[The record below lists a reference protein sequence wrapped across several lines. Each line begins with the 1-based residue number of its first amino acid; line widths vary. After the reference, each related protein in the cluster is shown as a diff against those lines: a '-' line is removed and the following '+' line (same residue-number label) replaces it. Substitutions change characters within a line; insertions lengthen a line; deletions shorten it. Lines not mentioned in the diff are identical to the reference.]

1 MDATFKVSS
10 SPTGA
15 PILQVIAGDNEQ
27 QNKLFDRLAANI
39 NSSGPGNYKTILEAV
54 SRDYSNDQLSS
65 LISSAE
71 LNKLTDFYVSKNVSQ
86 PWNASK
92 AGAQPISGQF
102 DPVYY
107 GKQNPEVLERWNSAQ
122 SGVNFGGIS
131 LPDVDI
137 TQLYDQNSY
146 LHQHYTT
153 TGQSSGLRAY
163 APNPLSEATGY
174 SEKQRKLTDAEKNA
188 IRDSYLAGRER
199 DEEGNL
205 IQEGAGIR
213 QIEAKVGELVN
224 VEEQKKFTGLLQ
236 DVLSQTIDKLNK
248 ARSQEQTLSLI
259 KGIPG
264 MDEITNLKGNITNSL
279 LGDTGIGGYLNLMGG
294 DAAKKLEKGI
304 SGLLG
309 GDSSVKYNWQ
319 KWFDETLQDRYQNM
333 TEIADPTDAKKMLAI
348 DKKFAQN
355 FIDNY
360 LRPRFDNSKSM
371 AEFISYMDV
380 KDDEQNVLQ
389 TQTTSN
395 YLKQLGNTQ
404 ARTYINEL
412 ATKRNTGYFDANFYF
427 NPLKRTLPQK
437 DPKREVYDQQKQRV
451 EADWDRAKN
460 QGNVK
465 RGKLGNKSWNEV
477 AYEYGVDLNNKQ
489 QFAQLHYQ
497 LVGKDLGFDPAS
509 DTPRL
514 ADLNRYINSTI
525 IPGLVE
531 TSQTLG
537 DSAFLAFTT
546 PAQLAEQLVKSID
559 PVSTPEEWSETL
571 KRYNIDETG
580 KTVDEI
586 KQLIVETVQTG
597 AAADIRDQIAELNK
611 KGIKPTQEE
620 LGYEYIQRDEDEKKS
635 TGAGETALYSL
646 FKSSGYG
653 GTEDEFYSEFM
664 TDTSK
669 EEQALL
675 GGFLDKDSGIKIDT
689 SDPFAALGSIESLD
703 KIFSISDD
711 DTGSAK
717 LSKEQVK
724 SDPALQGMFS
734 SFGSYNIFD

>member
-1 MDATFKVSS
+1 MDATFQVSS
-10 SPTGA
+10 SSTGA
-15 PILQVIAGDNEQ
+15 PILRVIAGDNNEQ
-27 QNKLFDRLAANI
+27 NRLFDRLAANI
-39 NSSGPGNYKTILEAV
+39 NSAGPGNYKTILESV
-54 SRDYSNDQLSS
+54 SKDYSNSTLSS
-65 LISSAE
+65 LISSTE
-71 LNKLTDFYVSKNVSQ
+71 LDKLTNFYVSKNVSQ
-86 PWNASK
+86 PWNAAT

-102 DPVYY
+102 DPAYY
-107 GKQNPEVLERWNSAQ
+107 AQQNPDVLNRWKSAQ
-122 SGVNFGGIS
+122 TGVTFGGLS

-137 TQLYDQNSY
+137 TKRYDQNSY
-146 LHQHYTT
+146 LHQHYTS
-153 TGQSSGLRAY
+153 TGKASGLRAY

-188 IRDSYLAGRER
+188 IRDQYLAGREF
-199 DEEGNL
+199 DEEGNK

-213 QIEAKVGELVN
+213 QIEAKVGELTS
-224 VEEQKKFTGLLQ
+224 VEEQKKFTGLLT

-264 MDEITNLKGNITNSL
+264 MDEITNLKGSITNSL

-319 KWFDETLQDRYQNM
+319 KWFDESLQTRYQNM

-348 DKKFAQN
+348 DKEFAQK
-355 FIDNY
+355 FIDDY

-380 KDDEQNVLQ
+380 RDDEQNVLQ

-404 ARTYINEL
+404 ARAYINEL
-412 ATKRNTGYFDANFYF
+412 ATNRNTGYFDANFYF
-427 NPLKRTLPQK
+427 NPLKITLPK
-437 DPKREVYDQQKQRV
+437 GDPKRQAYDQQKQRV
-451 EADWDRAKN
+451 ANDWERAKTA
-460 QGNVK
+460 GNAK
-465 RGKLGNKSWNEV
+465 RGQLGGKSWNEV

-497 LVGKDLGFDPAS
+497 LIGKNMGFDPAS
-509 DTPRL
+509 DTPRM
-514 ADLNRYINSTI
+514 ADVNRYINNTI

-531 TSQTLG
+531 TSRTLG

-546 PAQLAEQLVKSID
+546 PAQLAEQLVNSID
-559 PVSTPEEWSETL
+559 PMKTPKEWDEAL
-571 KRYNIDETG
+571 KRYNIDGTG

-586 KQLIVETVQTG
+586 KQLIVQTVQTG

-611 KGIKPTQEE
+611 KGIKPTQEQ

-635 TGAGETALYSL
+635 TGAGETALYNL
-646 FKSSGYG
+646 FKNSGYG

-669 EEQALL
+669 EEQELL
-675 GGFLDKDSGIKIDT
+675 GGFLGKDSGIKIDT
-689 SDPFAALGSIESLD
+689 SDPFSALGSIESLD
-703 KIFSISDD
+703 KIFSVSDD
-711 DTGSAK
+711 DTASGK
-717 LSKEQVK
+717 LSKEQVE